1 MKRKATNSR
10 RTKAISSPLGELISS
25 TEVPLALWYFAL
37 PHPIPFPDGLQMS
50 EQVANRPD
58 DPGQPDDPD
67 VSLVFHQLE
76 YTHGRMSGV
85 SKAVM
90 EAAERSGTA
99 KPVASD
105 YKEYESSVKTAY
117 TVVEALTPVE
127 SPDKPDQASIETA
140 QDAEPRSDE
149 FMRCLR
155 LVTDLVRAYRLQSG
169 KGVALPHYE
178 RIPFPVLR
186 FTAPG
191 IREVYQQDQGL
202 LKVLGPTAAW
212 EGPELVLLEHE
223 NFADPLKGDA
233 LSDEQ
238 VSEFHQWM
246 RYIRQGNPVVLW
258 RERIIEADEAINGLG
273 DRSGGVILANT
284 ATETLMDV
292 ILSMLLWEEGVDPRD
307 AEKLF
312 VEGRV
317 LQRITGQ
324 LSTRLGASWSTASG
338 PVGEWFEA
346 SYLLRHRIVH
356 GGYWPTHPESVRALR
371 AAQDMHTFAFDRI
384 AAKRN
389 VYPRSALLTVA
400 RSGLEKRDL
409 WGGKIKI
416 FAEQIAPTESDWSA
430 SFRDF
435 HKEISALRL
444 ARRSSA

>member
-1 MKRKATNSR
+1 
-10 RTKAISSPLGELISS
+10 
-25 TEVPLALWYFAL
+25 
-37 PHPIPFPDGLQMS
+37 MS
-50 EQVANRPD
+50 EKVANGPD
-58 DPGQPDDPD
+58 DPSQPDDPD

-76 YTHGRMSGV
+76 YTHGRMAGV
-85 SKAVM
+85 SQAVLKAT
-90 EAAERSGTA
+90 ERSGTV
-99 KPVASD
+99 KPPASSSTD
-105 YKEYESSVKTAY
+105 FESSVKTAY

-127 SPDKPDQASIETA
+127 SPDKSGEAALGSA

-155 LVTDLVRAYRLQSG
+155 LVTDYVRAYRLQSG
-169 KGVALPHYE
+169 LGVALPHYE

-191 IREVYQQDQGL
+191 VREVYRQDQGPFS
-202 LKVLGPTAAW
+202 VLRPTAAW
-212 EGPELVLLEHE
+212 QGPQLVLLEHK
-223 NFADPLKGDA
+223 NLADPLKGES

-246 RYIRQGNPVVLW
+246 RYLRQGNPVVLW

-292 ILSMLLWEEGVDPRD
+292 ILSLLLWEEGVDPKD

-312 VEGRV
+312 VEGKV
-317 LQRITGQ
+317 LQRITRE
-324 LSTRLGASWSTASG
+324 LSSRLGASWSTAEG

-356 GGYWPTHPESVRALR
+356 GAYWPTHPEAVRALR
-371 AAQDMHTFAFDRI
+371 AAKDLHTFAFDRI

-389 VYPRSALLTVA
+389 IYPRSTLITVA
-400 RSGLEKRDL
+400 RTGLKKRNL
-409 WGGKIKI
+409 WGGKIKV
-416 FAEQIAPTESDWSA
+416 FAEQNAPTESDWSV

-435 HKEISALRL
+435 FKEVSALRL
-444 ARRSSA
+444 ARRSAA